1 MSFGEGEG
9 CDKNSLLDRRLRGCK
24 VLARNPWI
32 MMVLVRT
39 IFTIII
45 AASLAALPARVGAI
59 GSFGSSTPI
68 ISVTANCASTD
79 DSSCQS
85 ASGTPEYASD
95 EHVSDMAPISDE
107 CDRSGDRRTM
117 APGACYTYC
126 NNLSALPAIVAA
138 GIDIVFVVTVR
149 PAAGPV
155 MDGIGVSPEPPPPK
169 LV

>member
-1 MSFGEGEG
+1 
-9 CDKNSLLDRRLRGCK
+9 
-24 VLARNPWI
+24 

-39 IFTIII
+39 IFTIIV

-59 GSFGSSTPI
+59 GSFESSAPI
-68 ISVTANCASTD
+68 VSVTASCASMD
-79 DSSCQS
+79 EGSCQS
-85 ASGTPEYASD
+85 ASGAPEYASDEYASD
-95 EHVSDMAPISDE
+95 EHVSDMAPMSDD
-107 CDRSGDRRTM
+107 CDRSGDHGTM

-126 NNLSALPAIVAA
+126 NNLSALPTIVPA
-138 GIDIVFVVTVR
+138 GIDIVFVATVH

>member
-1 MSFGEGEG
+1 
-9 CDKNSLLDRRLRGCK
+9 
-24 VLARNPWI
+24 

-39 IFTIII
+39 IFTIIL

-59 GSFGSSTPI
+59 GSVGSSASI
-68 ISVTANCASTD
+68 VEVTASCASMD
-79 DSSCQS
+79 EGSCQS

-95 EHVSDMAPISDE
+95 EYASEKHVSDMAPMSDD
-107 CDRSGDRRTM
+107 CDRSGDHGTM

-126 NNLSALPAIVAA
+126 NNLSALPTIVPA
-138 GIDIVFVVTVR
+138 GIDIVFVATVH

>member
-1 MSFGEGEG
+1 M
-9 CDKNSLLDRRLRGCK
+9 
-24 VLARNPWI
+24 AP
-32 MMVLVRT
+32 VRT

-45 AASLAALPARVGAI
+45 AASLAALPARVGGI
-59 GSFGSSTPI
+59 GSVGSSTPI
-68 ISVTANCASTD
+68 VSVTANCASMD
-79 DSSCQS
+79 DGSCQS

-95 EHVSDMAPISDE
+95 EYATDMAPMSDE

-117 APGACYTYC
+117 VPGACSTYC
-126 NNLSALPAIVAA
+126 NNLSALPTIVPA
-138 GIDIVFVVTVR
+138 GIDIAFVATVH

>member
-1 MSFGEGEG
+1 
-9 CDKNSLLDRRLRGCK
+9 
-24 VLARNPWI
+24 

-59 GSFGSSTPI
+59 GSVGSSASI
-68 ISVTANCASTD
+68 VEVTASCASMD
-79 DSSCQS
+79 EGSCQS

-95 EHVSDMAPISDE
+95 EHVRDMAPMSDE
-107 CDRSGDRRTM
+107 CDRSGDHGTM

-126 NNLSALPAIVAA
+126 NNLSALPAIVPA
-138 GIDIVFVVTVR
+138 GIDVVFVTAIR

>member
-1 MSFGEGEG
+1 
-9 CDKNSLLDRRLRGCK
+9 
-24 VLARNPWI
+24 

-39 IFTIII
+39 IFTIVV

-59 GSFGSSTPI
+59 GSVGSSTPVV
-68 ISVTANCASTD
+68 SVAANCASMD
-79 DSSCQS
+79 DGWCQS

-95 EHVSDMAPISDE
+95 EYASDMALMSDE
-107 CDRSGDRRTM
+107 CDRSGDHGTM
-117 APGACYTYC
+117 PPGACSTYC
-126 NNLSALPAIVAA
+126 NNLSALPTIVPAR
-138 GIDIVFVVTVR
+138 IDIVFIATVH

>member
-1 MSFGEGEG
+1 
-9 CDKNSLLDRRLRGCK
+9 
-24 VLARNPWI
+24 

-59 GSFGSSTPI
+59 GSFGSSAPI
-68 ISVTANCASTD
+68 VSVTANCASTD
-79 DSSCQS
+79 DGSCQS

-95 EHVSDMAPISDE
+95 EYASDMALMSDE
-107 CDRSGDRRTM
+107 CDRSGDHGTM

-126 NNLSALPAIVAA
+126 NNLSALPTSVPA
-138 GIDIVFVVTVR
+138 GIDIVFVATVH

>member
-1 MSFGEGEG
+1 
-9 CDKNSLLDRRLRGCK
+9 
-24 VLARNPWI
+24 

-45 AASLAALPARVGAI
+45 AASLAALPAHVGAI
-59 GSFGSSTPI
+59 GSFGSSAPI
-68 ISVTANCASTD
+68 VSVTANCASMD
-79 DSSCQS
+79 EGSCQS

-95 EHVSDMAPISDE
+95 EHVSDMAPKSDD
-107 CDRSGDRRTM
+107 CDRSGDHGTM

-126 NNLSALPAIVAA
+126 NNLSALPTIVPA
-138 GIDIVFVVTVR
+138 GIDILFVATVH

>member
-1 MSFGEGEG
+1 
-9 CDKNSLLDRRLRGCK
+9 
-24 VLARNPWI
+24 
-32 MMVLVRT
+32 MMALVRT

-59 GSFGSSTPI
+59 GSVGPSTHSV
-68 ISVTANCASTD
+68 SVTADCASMD
-79 DSSCQS
+79 DGSCQS
-85 ASGTPEYASD
+85 ASGTPEHASD
-95 EHVSDMAPISDE
+95 MTPMSDE
-107 CDRSGDRRTM
+107 CDRSGDHGTM

-126 NNLSALPAIVAA
+126 NLSALPAIVPA
-138 GIDIVFVVTVR
+138 GIDIVFVATVD

>member
-1 MSFGEGEG
+1 
-9 CDKNSLLDRRLRGCK
+9 
-24 VLARNPWI
+24 

-39 IFTIII
+39 IFTIIV

-59 GSFGSSTPI
+59 GAVGSSTPI
-68 ISVTANCASTD
+68 VSVTVNCASID
-79 DSSCQS
+79 DGSCQF
-85 ASGTPEYASD
+85 ASGTPEYAS
-95 EHVSDMAPISDE
+95 EEYASDMAPMSDE
-107 CDRSGDRRTM
+107 CDRSGDHGTM

-126 NNLSALPAIVAA
+126 NNLSALPTIVPA
-138 GIDIVFVVTVR
+138 GIDIVFVATVH

>member
-1 MSFGEGEG
+1 
-9 CDKNSLLDRRLRGCK
+9 
-24 VLARNPWI
+24 

-59 GSFGSSTPI
+59 GSVGSSTPVA
-68 ISVTANCASTD
+68 SVTTNCASMD
-79 DSSCQS
+79 EDSCQS
-85 ASGTPEYASD
+85 SSGTPEYTSD
-95 EHVSDMAPISDE
+95 KRVSGMAPMSDE
-107 CDRSGDRRTM
+107 CDRSGGQGTM
-117 APGACYTYC
+117 SPGACFAYC
-126 NNLSALPAIVAA
+126 NNLSALPTIVPA
-138 GIDIVFVVTVR
+138 GIDIVFVATIH

>member
-1 MSFGEGEG
+1 
-9 CDKNSLLDRRLRGCK
+9 
-24 VLARNPWI
+24 

-59 GSFGSSTPI
+59 GSVASSTPVV
-68 ISVTANCASTD
+68 SVAANCASMD
-79 DSSCQS
+79 DGSCQS
-85 ASGTPEYASD
+85 ASGTLEYASAEYASD
-95 EHVSDMAPISDE
+95 MALMSDE
-107 CDRSGDRRTM
+107 CDRSGDHGTM
-117 APGACYTYC
+117 APGACSTYC
-126 NNLSALPAIVAA
+126 NNLSALPTSVPA
-138 GIDIVFVVTVR
+138 GIDIVFIATVR

>member
-1 MSFGEGEG
+1 
-9 CDKNSLLDRRLRGCK
+9 
-24 VLARNPWI
+24 

-39 IFTIII
+39 IFTIVI

-59 GSFGSSTPI
+59 GSFGSSAPI
-68 ISVTANCASTD
+68 VSVTASCASMD
-79 DSSCQS
+79 EGSCQS
-85 ASGTPEYASD
+85 ASGPTEYASD
-95 EHVSDMAPISDE
+95 EHVSDMAPMSDD
-107 CDRSGDRRTM
+107 CDRSGDHGTM

-126 NNLSALPAIVAA
+126 NNLSALPTIVPA
-138 GIDIVFVVTVR
+138 GIDIVFVAAVH